1 MAARN
6 TRSRAKAQPAADA
19 GTLEADLTP
28 AKSLA
33 DFADVSKAAD
43 VPADADVEAL
53 KAADAEAGRGVV
65 DTDDADEDN
74 VQAAPSDEDVQAL
87 KAADES
93 RAAELSKFIDDSA
106 KTDDEVVE
114 EVTKLDVSGA
124 TEVDGD
130 NLAVVLFDYYRFKL
144 PENLTHVAR
153 KGEVIKVSDK
163 QLKRGVAIGGL
174 REIEG

>member
-28 AKSLA
+28 AKTLA

-53 KAADAEAGRGVV
+53 KAADAEAGKGVPTEPG
-65 DTDDADEDN
+65 DDN
-74 VQAAPSDEDVQAL
+74 VANPPSDEDVQAL
-87 KAADES
+87 KAADEDRS
-93 RAAELSKFIDDSA
+93 AELAKFIDGSA

-114 EVTKLDVSGA
+114 EAAQLDTSDA
-124 TEVDGD
+124 REVDGD
-130 NLAVVLFDYYRFKL
+130 NIVVVLFDYYRIKL

-153 KGEVIKVSDK
+153 KGDLIKVSDK
-163 QLKRGVAIGGL
+163 TLKRGVAIGGL